1 MCQNLRGSHPIIQYI
16 QIKGVRQGCNLS
28 PTLFNL
34 FINDLAKELDNPDC
48 APPTLQNLFVSCLL
62 YTDDVVI
69 FSDTEKGLQSA
80 LDKLNM
86 FCTNWKLQV
95 NLKKTKVVIFNKT
108 GRLFKD
114 VSFFFG
120 SEIIEIT
127 SSYCYLGLTL
137 SSSGSF
143 TPAIKQL
150 SQKARRRYKKLPVQE
165 RICKQCTTKAVE
177 NEIHFICECP
187 QFDTERKT
195 LFERVTEI
203 TPTFSLLKTPQKIL
217 FLLRSSNQSIIEYM
231 GHFIFNCL
239 QRRSQ
244 TP

>member
-95 NLKKTKVVIFNKT
+95 NLKKT
-108 GRLFKD
+108 
-114 VSFFFG
+114 
-120 SEIIEIT
+120 
-127 SSYCYLGLTL
+127 
-137 SSSGSF
+137 
-143 TPAIKQL
+143 
-150 SQKARRRYKKLPVQE
+150 PVQG
-165 RICKQCTTKAVE
+165 RQ
-177 NEIHFICECP
+177 
-187 QFDTERKT
+187 
-195 LFERVTEI
+195 
-203 TPTFSLLKTPQKIL
+203 LLLWFGDHRNHK
-217 FLLRSSNQSIIEYM
+217 FLLLFRFNTVFVRHFYYRQEAIVPKSTESS
-231 GHFIFNCL
+231 F
-239 QRRSQ
+239 
-244 TP
+244 